1 MGHFSY
7 QRRHV
12 MNDSHTAPASSPL
25 VIGAT
30 GGSGTRVVARITR
43 RAGYDL
49 GSHLNDAEDALE
61 FVGFHNRWINRVI
74 AADERPFSARENEQ
88 MIADFR
94 DALKCHLPRH
104 GDMGQLWGWKAPRSI
119 YFLPLFHRLFP
130 DVKFIHVLRDGRDMA
145 FSKNQNQ
152 LRQHGG
158 AILTWR
164 ERWFL
169 PAPVRS
175 ILLWDRMNRR
185 AARFGEAQLGDNY
198 LAVRFE
204 DLCRAPAET
213 VERILCFLGS
223 RVDAQE
229 VATAEISPPATL
241 FRWKTQP
248 ETITRKLTTAAAAS
262 LRNFG
267 YLDE

>member
-1 MGHFSY
+1 
-7 QRRHV
+7 

-30 GGSGTRVVARITR
+30 GGSGTRVVARITL

-74 AADERPFSARENEQ
+74 AADERPFSTRESEQ

-94 DALKCHLPRH
+94 AALKCHLPRH

-152 LRQHGG
+152 LRQHGS

-185 AARFGEAQLGDNY
+185 AARFGEAQFGDNY

-262 LRNFG
+262 LRTFG